1 MLKIGQRSYHWRKF
15 GQAGGKMLRIRSGK
29 ERVRYLFYVK
39 LVHLMEASG
48 QEWKYG
54 IGSVGGYGALGG
66 RV

>member
-1 MLKIGQRSYHWRKF
+1 
-15 GQAGGKMLRIRSGK
+15 MLRIRSGK